1 MLSGMK
7 GKKKLLFL
15 IPAVLVLGLLIW
27 NIVLQVE
34 LKKYKPQIEA
44 YLPEDVYVAVGS
56 TIELYNDE
64 VVWSG
69 LRSGYVCNWDC
80 QVGENLEDRFSI
92 TGKEEQVGDYS
103 LTLTVFDYN
112 VNELMTLKSTLHVVE
127 RLEGEY
133 SIMNMGDSLS
143 DGREWYRT
151 IYHLSGE
158 QITFTGTRGWTRYS
172 HEGRS
177 GFSAQDYLEPTEY
190 SSDGVSEGV
199 QPFYDPVQEM
209 FDWKYYKLY
218 TGKDPDVIQIFLG
231 TNGLKDDPS
240 DTVNA
245 IAQMVD
251 NIRRHDKEIPIY
263 LVNTIY
269 WGDQETIGKMVK
281 QDGTAF
287 LPGEFKNRSDRRIM
301 DLMKAIAKKFGHMK
315 GVTLIPLGLMH
326 NSDANFDQGD
336 ALHPDDAGYE
346 QFAEVM
352 YSVYCGTLP
361 QQLPR

>member
-1 MLSGMK
+1 MSGMK

-69 LRSGYVCNWDC
+69 LRSGYACNWDC

-127 RLEGEY
+127 HLEGEY

-172 HEGRS
+172 HEAGS
-177 GFSAQDYLEPTEY
+177 LPY
-190 SSDGVSEGV
+190 SD
-199 QPFYDPVQEM
+199 
-209 FDWKYYKLY
+209 
-218 TGKDPDVIQIFLG
+218 
-231 TNGLKDDPS
+231 
-240 DTVNA
+240 
-245 IAQMVD
+245 
-251 NIRRHDKEIPIY
+251 
-263 LVNTIY
+263 
-269 WGDQETIGKMVK
+269 
-281 QDGTAF
+281 
-287 LPGEFKNRSDRRIM
+287 DRR
-301 DLMKAIAKKFGHMK
+301 
-315 GVTLIPLGLMH
+315 
-326 NSDANFDQGD
+326 
-336 ALHPDDAGYE
+336 
-346 QFAEVM
+346 
-352 YSVYCGTLP
+352 P
-361 QQLPR
+361 QDVP